1 MSTVLDLFNI
11 VWANILSSSKNELTL
26 NTLISSA
33 ISKMLAFSKEFSTE
47 AVTELVLKYNI
58 RSPKV
63 LDFLKEHE
71 TLVSFL
77 IEDAYSKIREYFP
90 TEELVLDVLT
100 DPETNEKIL
109 IAFIRTDL
117 SPEDALSKLEK
128 LDEDWWLSAAS
139 RVEKLCIHLE
149 FV

>member
-33 ISKMLAFSKEFSTE
+33 ISKIFTTFNKELPSEGLRSKYT
-47 AVTELVLKYNI
+47 I

-63 LDFLKEHE
+63 LDFLKERE
-71 TLVSFL
+71 TLASFL

>member
-11 VWANILSSSKNELTL
+11 VWAKILSSSKNELTL

-139 RVEKLCIHLE
+139 REEKLCIHLE